1 MMDIYARMH
10 RFDQIQELSQ
20 KVELN
25 ATTLGILA
33 KALGNT
39 DQADRASDIVKHLLN
54 NPIFCDV
61 VNIRVISTVINAW
74 AESSKPN
81 AFDQALS
88 FSRTV
93 TTEPKYVEMGL
104 RPDAVTYSCLLK
116 CLSQRPREDAGKIVL
131 ELIDEMEDNF
141 DHGLVPN
148 VTCYTTGIKVCLQ
161 NNLCKIAEALMER
174 MTSAGIS
181 PNLRTYI
188 EILNYW
194 SNVRTQE
201 SAERVEQIVDYM
213 KELAKSN
220 PELTPNTICY
230 NILLSAWARA
240 KVKISADMMRSI
252 YNEMISNGIQQNTAT
267 LKIFARTANRQHI
280 EKADDIL
287 SAFEKS
293 SDPDKAPDYRHF
305 SHVINGWLSINDVNR
320 ATSVLIR
327 QVDAFVNQKNPDA
340 SPDAPTIDKVA
351 RGFVKKGDLVRATT
365 LLEKFK
371 KLNDDNVLPIG
382 PDLCSHQ
389 YLLSQWK
396 KSQHPEKWHYIRKL
410 DKAIVS
416 LQQ

>member
-1 MMDIYARMH
+1 MN
-10 RFDQIQELSQ
+10 RFDRIEDLSQ
-20 KVELN
+20 STKLDAINLN
-25 ATTLGILA
+25 ILI
-33 KALGNT
+33 KALGIN
-39 DQADRASDIVKHLLN
+39 DQANRASDIVKRLIQ

-88 FSRTV
+88 FFRTV

-104 RPDAVTYSCLLK
+104 RPDAVTYACLLK

-131 ELIDEMEDNF
+131 ELIDEMESSNDE
-141 DHGLVPN
+141 DLKPN
-148 VTCYTTGIKVCLQ
+148 DVCYTVGIKVCLQ

-181 PNLRTYI
+181 PDLRTYI

-220 PELTPNTICY
+220 PDLMPNTICY
-230 NILLSAWARA
+230 TILLSAWALA
-240 KVKISADMMRSI
+240 NVKISADKMWSI
-252 YNEMISNGIQQNTAT
+252 YNGMISNAIHPTIVTLTA
-267 LKIFARTANRQHI
+267 LISFFAQTANRQHI
-280 EKADDIL
+280 QRADDL
-287 SAFEKS
+287 LYAFEKS
-293 SDPDKAPDYRHF
+293 SDSNMVLDYRHF